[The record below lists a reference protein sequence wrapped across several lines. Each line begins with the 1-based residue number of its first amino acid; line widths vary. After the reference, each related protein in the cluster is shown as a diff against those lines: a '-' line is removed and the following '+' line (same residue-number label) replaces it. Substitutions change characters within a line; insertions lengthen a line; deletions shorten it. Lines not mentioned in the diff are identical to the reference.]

1 MNRSIELYNNL
12 MNLVNDE
19 DSPFYLIEHVG
30 PYDGATYHVFSYRL
44 GSYTDFLRP
53 DALEC
58 RGHMFRIEND
68 VPVLVSLPFPKF
80 FNRGEN
86 PFTMDLDFSDGN
98 VDHIANKED
107 GSLITTYLDANGAVR
122 LKSKTSLTS
131 TMAVESMEILPRLW
145 VTSTLE
151 LYYICHFLEHKGYT
165 IIMEYVSPK
174 NRIVLP
180 YSDCRLVVL
189 GVRNRETLEML
200 SYEEMLSAEYYY
212 IGHYAAENVLEHI
225 RSRGE
230 DTVEFVDNIHAM
242 KGIEGFVIRLKDGT
256 MVKCKTDEYVSLHH
270 AKDSVT
276 APRRLMEVVLQE
288 ASDDLRQMFVDDEQ
302 ALAEIDNMEKFVVDL
317 VTHLVKPVERFYDE
331 NKDLERKD
339 FAIKGQQE
347 LRRDQFSL
355 AMAKYSGKEMDY
367 KAFVAKNHRDYL
379 KNYVTTLTVD
389 GGE

>member
-1 MNRSIELYNNL
+1 MKKILK
-12 MNLVNDE
+12 
-19 DSPFYLIEHVG
+19 
-30 PYDGATYHVFSYRL
+30 YDNAVR
-44 GSYTDFLRP
+44 D
-53 DALEC
+53 
-58 RGHMFRIEND
+58 RGLQAFA
-68 VPVLVSLPFPKF
+68 
-80 FNRGEN
+80 
-86 PFTMDLDFSDGN
+86 MDLDFSDQN

-151 LYYICHFLEHKGYT
+151 LYHICHFLEHRGYT
-165 IIMEYVSPK
+165 VIMEYVSAK

-180 YSDCRLVVL
+180 YTNCNLVVL
-189 GVRNRETLEML
+189 GVRNRDTMEML
-200 SYEEMLSAEYYY
+200 SYEEMLSEKYYY
-212 IGHYAAENVLEHI
+212 IGHYAADNVLEKI

-230 DTVEFVDNIHAM
+230 EVAEFVDRIPSM

-302 ALAEIDNMEKFVVDL
+302 ALTEIDNMERFVVDL

-339 FAIKGQQE
+339 FAIRGQQE

-379 KNYVTTLTVD
+379 KNYETTLTTSQED
-389 GGE
+389 